1 MTPILIGAGVGVV
14 SGWIN
19 RGDYDQI
26 QLPTSGKFIVIER
39 TAEGA
44 MFESTISHL
53 PIITLAG
60 DTKWVK
66 VEYLE
71 GNGPAN
77 VELI

>member
-1 MTPILIGAGVGVV
+1 MTPILIEVGVGVV

-26 QLPTSGKFIVIER
+26 RLPTSGKFNVVER

-44 MFESTISHL
+44 MFESIISHL

-66 VEYLE
+66 VKYLA